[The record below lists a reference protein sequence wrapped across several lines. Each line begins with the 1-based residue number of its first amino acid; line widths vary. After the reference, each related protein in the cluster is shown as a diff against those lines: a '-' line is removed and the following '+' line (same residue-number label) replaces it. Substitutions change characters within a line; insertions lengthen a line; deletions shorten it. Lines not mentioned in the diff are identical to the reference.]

1 MKDVFSTNFKM
12 FFELAKIVSSE
23 KKNIYILLVFSFF
36 TSLLYLLV
44 PISAQVIINTA
55 ATNVLV
61 QPLILFT
68 IAICIGLLFLGFLR
82 TFQIFIAEI
91 IQRKVFVEIALTM
104 SRKISRIKQSCFDG
118 KYPPEL
124 INRFFDVTVIQKGF
138 ADIIIDVPP
147 AVIQIIVGLILMA
160 IYSPILL
167 FFDTALV
174 ISIFVLFLLGHNG
187 IQSSINQSN
196 SKYNVAY
203 WLEEIA
209 RCQVG
214 FKLNNHPEMLVSS
227 TDEKLVEYLDNRKE
241 HFRVV
246 LRQLIMAFAIE
257 GVGTAGV
264 LAIGGWLVMTGN
276 LSLGQ
281 LVAAEI
287 VVILILSALDKI
299 VGKLETWYDLATAV
313 AKVNSVLKLEIDHDR
328 EGETFKK
335 EAKGARIVCEHLSFT
350 YDDKRKIFDEL
361 DLTIEPGVRASLV
374 GVSGIGKT
382 TLAHLISGLIED
394 FDGNIFIND
403 KEILAMASRE
413 LRSNIAFVSSQNEIF
428 ADTIENNI
436 KLGRDYDDDYFENV
450 LNLLNLREDFH
461 RYENGLK
468 TILNS
473 EGRNISLGQKQRI
486 LIARGLMCEPQLLI
500 LDEAFSG
507 MDERTKLAII
517 DNLYNKS
524 HPWTILN
531 ITHDAELVSRSDQIY
546 VLHDRKIIENDSFR
560 SLSSKAD
567 SEFVKLFPFLYGQ
580 VKALRKRKDG

>member
-1 MKDVFSTNFKM
+1 MRGVFSTNFKM
-12 FFELAKIVSSE
+12 FFELTKIVRTE

-68 IAICIGLLFLGFLR
+68 IAVCLGLLFLGFLR

-91 IQRKVFVEIALTM
+91 IQRKIFAQTALAI
-104 SRKISRIKQSCFDG
+104 SRKISRIKQSSLSG
-118 KYPPEL
+118 KYPPEV
-124 INRFFDVTVIQKGF
+124 INRFFDVTVIQKAF

-174 ISIFVLFLLGHNG
+174 IAIIVLFILGHNA
-187 IQSSINQSN
+187 IETSIKESS

-214 FKLNNHPEMLVSS
+214 FKLNNHPSYLVQE
-227 TDEKLVEYLDNRKE
+227 TDKKVLDYLKNRKQ
-241 HFRVV
+241 HFHIV
-246 LRQLIMAFAIE
+246 LRQFIMAFAIE
-257 GVGTAGV
+257 GIGTAGV
-264 LAIGGWLVMTGN
+264 LAIGGWLVMTGA

-299 VGKLETWYDLATAV
+299 VGKLETWYDLATAIN
-313 AKVNSVLKLEIDHDR
+313 KVNYILDMEVDEDR
-328 EGETFKK
+328 EGETLK
-335 EAKGARIVCEHLSFT
+335 ENTQGAKIVCEHLSFS
-350 YDDKRKIFDEL
+350 YDKKRKIFDEL
-361 DLTIEPGVRASLV
+361 DLNIEAGARASLV
-374 GVSGIGKT
+374 GVSGVGKT

-394 FDGNIFIND
+394 FDGNIFINNS
-403 KEILAMASRE
+403 EILALASRE
-413 LRSNIAFVSSQNEIF
+413 LRSNISLVSNHNEIF
-428 ADTIENNI
+428 ADSIENNI
-436 KLGRDYDDDYFENV
+436 KLGRDYDDEHFEKVIDLLELRNDFMRFEN
-450 LNLLNLREDFH
+450 
-461 RYENGLK
+461 GIK

-486 LIARGLMCEPQLLI
+486 LIARGLMSKPQLLI

-507 MDERTKLAII
+507 MDERTKLKLI
-517 DNLYNKS
+517 DKLYDKS
-524 HPWTILN
+524 NPWTVLT
-531 ITHDAELVSRSDQIY
+531 ITHDAEVISKAEQIY
-546 VLHDRKIIENDSFR
+546 LMQDRKIIESGDYNE
-560 SLSSKAD
+560 LIKKPD
-567 SEFVKLFPFLYGQ
+567 SELSKLFPFLHST
-580 VKALRKRKDG
+580 LRGLSNND